1 MPWKECH
8 VMDERLRF
16 VARLLEGEKMAP
28 LCAEFGISRKTGY
41 KIFDRYKDTGVTAFT
56 DRSRR
61 PYRQANRLPAP
72 IEATI
77 VRLKREYP
85 GWGAPKIRE
94 KLRQRVTGVQLP
106 AISTVHAVLDRYHL
120 VKRRRRRRG
129 DAPAATVLTRPTD
142 PNALWCADYKGEF
155 MLGNRRY
162 CYPLTITDFASRY
175 LLTCEALST
184 TQERFAFTA
193 FDRAFTEFGL
203 PQAIRTD
210 NGVPFAGPTA
220 LYRLSK
226 LAVWWLRLGIRIE
239 RIAPGHPQQNGRHER
254 MHRTLK
260 AEATKPAAPNVLQQQ
275 ARFDTFVARYNH
287 DRPHQALGMNVPAA
301 LYTRSARVY
310 RGLEDLSYPFADA
323 TFTVTHCGRIC
334 FHGRK
339 INLSHVLAGQNV
351 GVTQV
356 GERIW
361 LVTFMQYDLG
371 YFDDEVGRLEP
382 IANPFG
388 PKVLPMCSE

>member
-1 MPWKECH
+1 
-8 VMDERLRF
+8 MDERLRF

-41 KIFDRYKDTGVTAFT
+41 KIFDRYKDCGLEALT

-72 IEATI
+72 VEATI

-94 KLRQRVTGVQLP
+94 KLRQQVPDLPHCP
-106 AISTVHAVLDRYHL
+106 AISTVHAVLDRHGL
-120 VKRRRRRRG
+120 VKRRRRRHHST
-129 DAPAATVLTRPTD
+129 AATFLSRPTD

-175 LLTCEALST
+175 LLACDALST
-184 TQERFAFTA
+184 TQTTFAFA
-193 FDRAFTEFGL
+193 VFERAFKEFGL
-203 PQAIRTD
+203 PLAIRTD
-210 NGVPFAGPTA
+210 NGVPFAAPTA

-226 LAVWWLRLGIRIE
+226 LAVWWLRLGIHIE

-254 MHRTLK
+254 MHLTLK
-260 AEATKPAAPNVLQQQ
+260 RAATKPAAANVLQQQ
-275 ARFDTFVARYNH
+275 ARFDAFIDEYNH
-287 DRPHQALGMNVPAA
+287 ERPHQALEMKVPADV
-301 LYTRSARVY
+301 YVRSSRVY
-310 RGLEDLSYPFADA
+310 RGLDELTYPFHD
-323 TFTVTHCGRIC
+323 TTITVTHCGRIC
-334 FHGRK
+334 FKGQK
-339 INLSHVLAGQNV
+339 VNLSHAFAGQNV

-356 GERIW
+356 GDRIW

-371 YFDDEVGRLEP
+371 YFDDQTCRLEP
-382 IANPFG
+382 IDNPFG
-388 PKVLPMCSE
+388 PKVLPMCPE